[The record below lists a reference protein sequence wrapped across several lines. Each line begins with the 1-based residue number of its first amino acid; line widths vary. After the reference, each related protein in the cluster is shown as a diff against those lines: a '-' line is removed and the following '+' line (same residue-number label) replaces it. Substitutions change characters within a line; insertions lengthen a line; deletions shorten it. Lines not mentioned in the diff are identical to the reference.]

1 MAKSTPD
8 FSLRWIDCSHEP
20 PYHTLSDQSSS
31 DSGHP
36 SGWLGRPTPPWIVI
50 SYILCAVPKLAAYE
64 STRDGI
70 ESALT
75 NSDLVG
81 KYTATT
87 PRHTQLLRTRRRR
100 TRVSGK
106 GRRERRGETNC
117 WHRVVGQVVKL
128 VPWVKFVQCDYGQTI
143 WPMETESKEDM
154 GRGGKHGSKR
164 LAINGLGGCQ
174 ANPLQIKK
182 RHRST
187 SRCHWERE
195 RRGDGRKLGNF

>member
-8 FSLRWIDCSHEP
+8 FLLRWIDCSHEP

-36 SGWLGRPTPPWIVI
+36 SGWLGRPTPPWIII

-100 TRVSGK
+100 TWVSGK
-106 GRRERRGETNC
+106 GRRERRRENKLLAQSGRTSSEA
-117 WHRVVGQVVKL
+117 RPLGQVRTVRL
-128 VPWVKFVQCDYGQTI
+128 WSDY
-143 WPMETESKEDM
+143 
-154 GRGGKHGSKR
+154 
-164 LAINGLGGCQ
+164 LADEN
-174 ANPLQIKK
+174 
-182 RHRST
+182 
-187 SRCHWERE
+187 
-195 RRGDGRKLGNF
+195 